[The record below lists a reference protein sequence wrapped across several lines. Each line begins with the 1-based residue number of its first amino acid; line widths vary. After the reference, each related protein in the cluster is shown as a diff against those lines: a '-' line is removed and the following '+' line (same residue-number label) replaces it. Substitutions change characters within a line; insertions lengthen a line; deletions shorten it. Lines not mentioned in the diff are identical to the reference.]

1 MTRPSRAIVSSF
13 LLAGFIGVGC
23 TGNIGNPAGPEGAF
37 GASSTPGARGGS
49 AAPSAS
55 SSSSDDTA
63 SQSISVITSSVQCS
77 KAPVGISAPLRALN
91 PVQYANAVRDTFG
104 GRLTASTSYPR
115 QVGTSL
121 TGYSTDSARNALAG
135 GFAEA
140 VADAADDT
148 AGQVFATIGQLV
160 SCASAK
166 NRACAE
172 KFVDTYA
179 TKAFRRPLLAED
191 RDALLAE
198 FDAAMTEHK
207 NFEAAIA
214 ELTSAILQHPRFL
227 YLPEFGTL
235 TNGQR
240 TLDDYELAS
249 RLSFL
254 LWDTLPDDELLR
266 AAGAG
271 ELTKDVAN
279 VKKQADRMVKAQTF
293 EPVLTKFV
301 KEWIGVPDVA
311 AGSKDATLFPE
322 LDATLASALGEELNR
337 FVLAAV
343 KKGAGGFEAL
353 IKGRDT
359 FVNAPLAKLYGVT
372 ANTTSATSWVP
383 VTLGTDRPGLM
394 TRAAVLAGFAGPTE
408 PSHVRRGKF
417 VRTQL
422 LCGKIA
428 PPPANAQAMQPA
440 YPANAT
446 RRQKS
451 EILQQ
456 TQPCGG
462 CHVQLDP
469 IGLSFDNFD
478 ALGKRLS
485 GNIDVSGTLNA
496 AGDLTGQFS
505 GAEQLADLLSDSTDV
520 RECVGRQWFR
530 YAFGRIEGNADAC
543 TYADV
548 ASTLGETNGDLSAML
563 ISIATADG
571 FRFRK
576 TTGE

>member
-1 MTRPSRAIVSSF
+1 M
-13 LLAGFIGVGC
+13 
-23 TGNIGNPAGPEGAF
+23 
-37 GASSTPGARGGS
+37 
-49 AAPSAS
+49 
-55 SSSSDDTA
+55 
-63 SQSISVITSSVQCS
+63 ISSSVQCS
-77 KAPVGISAPLRALN
+77 KDPVGISAPLRALT
-91 PVQYANAVRDTFG
+91 PAQYANAVRDTFG
-104 GRLTASTSYPR
+104 GKLTPSASYPR

-121 TGYSTDSARNALAG
+121 TGYSTDSARNALAAG
-135 GFAEA
+135 YAEA
-140 VADAADDT
+140 VAGAADET
-148 AGQVFATIGQLV
+148 AQQVFTNISQLLT
-160 SCASAK
+160 CASAK
-166 NRACAE
+166 DRACAT

-198 FDAAMTEHK
+198 FDAAMAEHK

-214 ELTSAILQHPRFL
+214 ELTSSILQHPRFL

-240 TLDDYELAS
+240 ALDDYEIAS

-254 LWDTLPDDELLR
+254 LWETLPDDELLR
-266 AAGAG
+266 AAAAG
-271 ELTKDVAN
+271 ELSKDSVG
-279 VKKQADRMVKAQTF
+279 VKKQADRMVKTAAF

-301 KEWIGVPDVA
+301 REWIGVPEVA
-311 AGSKDATLFPE
+311 AGSKDAKLFPE
-322 LDATLASALGEELNR
+322 LDATLASAIGEELNR

-359 FVNAPLAKLYGVT
+359 FVNAPLAKLYGVS
-372 ANTTSATSWVP
+372 ANTTSATTWVP
-383 VTLGTDRPGLM
+383 VTLGTERPGLM
-394 TRAAVLAGFAGPTE
+394 TRAAVLAGFAGPAE

-440 YPANAT
+440 YPAGAT

-456 TQPCGG
+456 TAPCGG

-469 IGLSFDNFD
+469 IGLSFDSFD

-485 GNIDVSGTLNA
+485 GNIDVSGNLNN
-496 AGDLTGQFS
+496 AGDLTGEFS
-505 GAEQLADLLSDSTDV
+505 GAEQLADLLADSNDV

-548 ASTLGETNGDLSAML
+548 AGTLGKTNGDLSAML
-563 ISIATADG
+563 VSIATADG